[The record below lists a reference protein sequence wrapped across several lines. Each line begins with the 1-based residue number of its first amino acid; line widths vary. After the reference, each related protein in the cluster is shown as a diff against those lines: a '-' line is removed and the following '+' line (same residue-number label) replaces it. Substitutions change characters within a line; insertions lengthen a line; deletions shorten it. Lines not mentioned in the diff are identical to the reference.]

1 MYQCTLEVR
10 GYELD
15 SFNHVNNAVYL
26 NYYEHARWEIMKE
39 SGIIEYFKK
48 SGNFLVVVETLVKYT
63 REIKLFD
70 NLEIKT
76 SINKKGPY
84 LCFYHEMFQ
93 SGTNERVSKATVKT
107 LLLDKKRTPIDIPE
121 EFLRICD
128 G

>member
-26 NYYEHARWEIMKE
+26 NYYEQARWEIMKE

-48 SGNFLVVVETLVKYT
+48 SGTFLVVVETVVKYI

-70 NLEIKT
+70 KLVIKT
-76 SINKKGPY
+76 SIKKENPY
-84 LCFYHEMFQ
+84 LCFYHEMYQ
-93 SGTNERVSKATVKT
+93 SGSNVKVSKATVKT
-107 LLLDKKRTPIDIPE
+107 LLLDEARTPIDIPD
-121 EFLRICD
+121 EFLRICN